1 MNRRLILAIALAF
14 LVMMLWA
21 RLVEKFYPIERQ
33 GVSKRTP
40 KPSTA
45 LISSKISSKEEPE
58 SLVATTSRNCE
69 LVFSLPSACL
79 KRIKFLDFNQHVFN
93 LGYGFCLG
101 ERDLDFTQETLTSKE
116 AVFVHQDEKKRITK
130 HFDFS
135 NPNFII
141 NLNIEIENLSDQP
154 LSYPSGLIL
163 GEISLDSKGL
173 DSRFKEVFIKQTN
186 SILRLSPSRESKIQY
201 SGEFFGFR
209 DRYFCAII
217 IPITFPENLMISR
230 LNRTKSQLALTRPLI
245 NLPPSQIGHLKYR
258 IYVGPQKAGLLQS
271 FDEGAKEIIYYGFF
285 DPIAK
290 LLMNILRFFYRL
302 VHNWGLAIIIL
313 SSFIYILLF
322 PLSLKQ
328 MRSMKEMQILQPKI
342 EELRRVYKDNPQ
354 RLNKEV
360 LELYR
365 RHKINPLGGCFPILL
380 QIPVFFSLYQALI
393 RSIELKGATFLWIK
407 DLSRPDQLVAS
418 PEINILPILM
428 AITMFLQQRF
438 TMMPTA
444 SSSEQQRLMSFL
456 FPIIFGA
463 IFYRMPSGLVLY
475 WFINT
480 LLMFVYQTRMRLAN
494 EPIKH

>member
-1 MNRRLILAIALAF
+1 MNRRFILAIVLAF
-14 LVMMLWA
+14 LVMMFWA

-33 GVSKRTP
+33 EVSEKTP
-40 KPSTA
+40 PPPPV
-45 LISSKISSKEEPE
+45 LISPKISSKEKPE
-58 SLVATTSRNCE
+58 SLIATMSRNYE

-79 KRIKFLDFNQHVFN
+79 KRIKFLDFNQQVFD
-93 LGYGFCLG
+93 LGHGFCLG
-101 ERDLDFTQETLTSKE
+101 EREMDFTQEKLTSEE
-116 AVFVHQDEKKRITK
+116 AIFVHQDEKKRITK

-141 NLNIEIENLSDQP
+141 NLNIEIKNLSDQP

-163 GEISLDSKGL
+163 GEVSLNSKGL
-173 DSRFKEVFIKQTN
+173 DSRFKEVFIKQPD
-186 SILRLSPSRESKIQY
+186 SILRLSPAKESKIQH

-230 LNRTKSQLALTRPLI
+230 LSRTKSQLALIRATI
-245 NLPPSQIGHLKYR
+245 NLQPNQVGHLEYR
-258 IYVGPQKAGLLQS
+258 IYVGPQKAGLLHS
-271 FDEGAKEIIYYGFF
+271 FDDRAKEIIYYGFF

-313 SSFIYILLF
+313 SIFIYIILF

-328 MRSMKEMQILQPKI
+328 MRSVKEMQILQPKI

-393 RSIELKGATFLWIK
+393 RSIELKGANFLWIK
-407 DLSRPDQLVAS
+407 DLSLPDQLVTS

-438 TMMPTA
+438 SMMPTT
-444 SSSEQQRLMSFL
+444 SSSEQQKLMSFV

-480 LLMFVYQTRMRLAN
+480 LLMFVYQTRMRLTN
-494 EPIKH
+494 EPIKY